1 MTRSLRDR
9 EGAIQNVVV
18 GIRVLLLPGVYQSY
32 TLFPEIVVHLAIS
45 AKAERSNQ
53 WPFHCDF
60 IIWLYLFY

>member
-45 AKAERSNQ
+45 VKAERSNQ
-53 WPFHCDF
+53 
-60 IIWLYLFY
+60 